1 MPFIKERFKECR
13 ISAKLTLEEVALKV
27 GVKPPTIQRYESGVI
42 SNIDTL
48 TIEKLA
54 SAVGCEPAYLVGWQ
68 EKPFLNQPCLSSD
81 YDQLDKADKSVVDIV
96 IQGLLS
102 SEKYLALSKRKQH
115 A

>member
-48 TIEKLA
+48 TVEKLA

-68 EKPFLNQPCLSSD
+68 ENPFLNQPCHSLD
-81 YDQLDKADKSVVDIV
+81 YEQLDKADKNVVDTV

-102 SEKYLALSKRKQH
+102 NEKYISSRKRKQH